1 MNEEDELIEKLANL
15 QELICK
21 YEIEPAVI
29 EFLEFDKAGYIDDL
43 MQENVIYMT
52 EDVLD
57 DYVED
62 FIQQAFEIKHE
73 RSINA
78 QDGSINFDSFLM
90 QATQMMMDRVDELRG
105 IINERIDNTQSVRT
119 AHQLTDPSLH
129 LIIF

>member
-1 MNEEDELIEKLANL
+1 IKVLIFYIDKKIIETYAHFQEELERTVTLLIQEIESNSPIRELMNEEDELIEKLANL

-62 FIQQAFEIKHE
+62 YYPT
-73 RSINA
+73 SI
-78 QDGSINFDSFLM
+78 
-90 QATQMMMDRVDELRG
+90 
-105 IINERIDNTQSVRT
+105 
-119 AHQLTDPSLH
+119 
-129 LIIF
+129 

>member
-1 MNEEDELIEKLANL
+1 MEEFRCYRKFIGLHKVNIIKVLIFYIDKKIIETYAHFQEELERTVTLLIQEIESNSPIRELMNEEDELIEKLANL

-62 FIQQAFEIKHE
+62 YYPT
-73 RSINA
+73 SI
-78 QDGSINFDSFLM
+78 
-90 QATQMMMDRVDELRG
+90 
-105 IINERIDNTQSVRT
+105 
-119 AHQLTDPSLH
+119 
-129 LIIF
+129 

>member
-1 MNEEDELIEKLANL
+1 MIQEIESNSPSRELTNEEDELIEKLANL

-21 YEIEPAVI
+21 YEIEPVVI

-78 QDGSINFDSFLM
+78 QDGFINFESFLM

-105 IINERIDNTQSVRT
+105 IINERIDNTQSVR
-119 AHQLTDPSLH
+119 
-129 LIIF
+129 